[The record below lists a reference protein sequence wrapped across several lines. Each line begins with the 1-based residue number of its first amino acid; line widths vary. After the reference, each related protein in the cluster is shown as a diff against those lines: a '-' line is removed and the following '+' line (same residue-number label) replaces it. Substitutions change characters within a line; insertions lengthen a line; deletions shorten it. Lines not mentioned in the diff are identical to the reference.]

1 MMTDPFRLSLILGGA
16 KSGKSRYGLSLAQGF
31 PAPRLLVATGEARD
45 AEMAARIARH
55 RLERGPEWET
65 REEPLNLKDALT
77 ASPGRYGVIVVDCL
91 TLWLS
96 NLMLREDQGSGIEA
110 ECLQLLEVLKN
121 TSTPAIF
128 ISNEVGWG
136 IVPENALGRAFRDRA
151 GRLHQ
156 CLAQLADLV
165 VLVAAGLPLTLKGS

>member
-1 MMTDPFRLSLILGGA
+1 
-16 KSGKSRYGLSLAQGF
+16 
-31 PAPRLLVATGEARD
+31 
-45 AEMAARIARH
+45 
-55 RLERGPEWET
+55 
-65 REEPLNLKDALT
+65 
-77 ASPGRYGVIVVDCL
+77 VIVVDCL
-91 TLWLS
+91 TLWLN

-136 IVPENALGRAFRDRA
+136 IVPENALARAFRDRA

-165 VLVAAGLPLTLKGS
+165 VLVAAGLPLTLKGN